1 MWARASSLVPAL
13 HERDARADICF
24 RRCLVQLNS
33 EFSFYGLTFD
43 LRLL

>member
-1 MWARASSLVPAL
+1 MLVRAQHV
-13 HERDARADICF
+13 RDARAYIYP
-24 RRCLVQLNS
+24 RSCLVQLNS